1 MAVNLLN
8 EAELNTYLGQIAF
21 AGETPPKIHHMITPE
36 DIRGQETTIA
46 RFMVYKWLC
55 QRVRHYF
62 EKYQGHP
69 FLEPVDQSTPDL
81 PAWALRNLSDHISVY
96 RFCKDKIP
104 SEIKDTLQTA
114 SDVLYFKALTYL
126 QKHQKQTDTK
136 KGKAVFLR
144 TDYLKMKNRPEL
156 QSIETV
162 LSEIAQKEQAKE
174 LQKKS
179 LENVE
184 TVMTFPNG
192 VCFVRLK
199 TEKALVEEGLKM
211 EHCAGTG
218 VYYYYN
224 APDEETRTYSLRDK
238 SGYPH
243 ITIEVRGNAVTQ
255 CRGRRDTCPTPRYLP
270 YIQQL
275 IKHFDWDIQSDM
287 RAIGLIKQDGI
298 YYDIWHL
305 PAGLIIHQD
314 LDFSRVP
321 WEKLPDMSQITLIG
335 NFTCHRS
342 KIRSLAGM
350 PKKIIGNV
358 DCSSLS
364 EITDLTGIARE
375 VSGFVKIRG
384 CDALISTKGC
394 PDFIGD
400 FWDLSYCAKLSDVS
414 EKPKHLGGL
423 IITEGCVNLALK
435 NQTDS
440 GKYHLIKQKSDREY

>member
-8 EAELNTYLGQIAF
+8 ETALNAYLGQIVF
-21 AGETPPKIHHMITPE
+21 ADQPPPKFQNLMLLK
-36 DIRGQETTIA
+36 DIREQEKDIA

-55 QRVRHYF
+55 QRVRNYF
-62 EKYQGHP
+62 ELYQGSP
-69 FLEPVDQSTPDL
+69 FLESVDEAAPDL
-81 PAWALRNLSDHISVY
+81 PAWAIRNLSDHIPVY
-96 RFCKDKIP
+96 RFCADKIP
-104 SEIKDTLQTA
+104 SEIKNTLQTVT
-114 SDVLYFKALTYL
+114 DFLYVKALTYL
-126 QKHQKQTDTK
+126 QKYQKRANTQKDQ
-136 KGKAVFLR
+136 AVLFR

-199 TEKALVEEGLKM
+199 TEKALIEEGLKM
-211 EHCAGTG
+211 EHCAGIG

-224 APDEETRTYSLRDK
+224 SPDKETRTYSLRDK
-238 SGYPH
+238 SGNPH
-243 ITIEVRGNAVTQ
+243 ITIEVHGNAVTQ
-255 CRGRRDTCPTPRYLP
+255 CRGRRDTCPTPRYQS

-275 IKHFDWDIQSDM
+275 IKHFNWGIQADM
-287 RAIGLIKQDGI
+287 KAIGLIKKDDI

-305 PAGLIIHQD
+305 PPGLIIQQD
-314 LDFSRVP
+314 LDFSKVP
-321 WEKLPDMSQITLIG
+321 WKKLPDMSQTTLIG
-335 NFTCHRS
+335 NFTCDRS

-358 DCSSLS
+358 ECSMLS
-364 EITDLTGIARE
+364 EITDLTGISRE

-414 EKPKHLGGL
+414 EKPKHLRGL